1 MRIHIPYTRS
11 FCVMLM
17 LTFILFSTFICGNF
31 GWQDAYAVSS
41 TTVSISPSTVTA
53 FVGQNFTVNVT
64 ISDVSYLY
72 GWQFR
77 LNWTAGLIDVV
88 NVTEGSFLKLGGGT
102 YFYWAVNATAG
113 RMVAYCT
120 LLGNVP
126 GMSGSGT
133 LATITFNVKGAGE
146 SPLTL
151 WDVALLNSLEQS
163 ITCQV
168 VGGYGYFTAA
178 HDVAVTAVDASP
190 LTVLPGDT
198 VYINV
203 TVQNR
208 GGYAESFNV
217 TVYANSAVVGFQS
230 VSLDVNVSAV
240 LHFSWNTS
248 GLGKGDYTISAS
260 ASVVPGEVYTAD
272 NSLVAAEPVTILF
285 QGHDVAV
292 TGVFPSKTVVGEGY
306 PMNITVKVKDYGTY
320 NEVLNVTVY
329 TNTTAFFEI
338 IDLALTS
345 GESAALT
352 FTWNTSGF
360 TKGNYTIWAYASPVQ
375 GETDTADNTGAG
387 AEQVHVGVPGDVWG
401 NLNPPPVYDGTTNM
415 RDVTYLIQHFNAN
428 PKSPNWDPN
437 ADINNDGVCNMR
449 DVTVAI
455 LNFNKRE

>member
-1 MRIHIPYTRS
+1 MHVHIPYTRS

-17 LTFILFSTFICGNF
+17 LTFILFSTFIYGNF
-31 GWQDAYAVSS
+31 VWKDAYAASS
-41 TTVSISPSTVTA
+41 TTVSVSPSTVTA
-53 FVGQNFTVNVT
+53 SVGQNFTVNVT
-64 ISDVSYLY
+64 ISGVYDLY

-77 LNWTAGLIDVV
+77 LNWTAGLIDIV

-102 YFYWAVNATAG
+102 YFYWDVNATAG
-113 RMVAYCT
+113 RMVADCT

-126 GMSGSGT
+126 GVSGSGT
-133 LATITFNVKGAGE
+133 LATITFNVKGVGE

-163 ITCQV
+163 MTTQV
-168 VGGYGYFTAA
+168 ASGYGYFTAA
-178 HDVAVTAVDASP
+178 HDVAVTAVDVSP
-190 LTVLPGDT
+190 LTVLPWDT

-217 TVYANSAVVGFQS
+217 TVYANSTVVGFQS

-272 NSLVAAEPVTILF
+272 NSFVAAEPVTILT

-306 PMNITVKVKDYGTY
+306 PMNITVKVKDYGIF
-320 NEVLNVTVY
+320 NEVFNVTVY
-329 TNTTAFFEI
+329 ANITAVETKEI
-338 IDLALTS
+338 SLTS
-345 GESAALT
+345 GALASLT
-352 FTWNTSGF
+352 FTWGTSGF
-360 TKGNYTIWAYASPVQ
+360 AKGNYTLNAYAWPVQ

-387 AEQVHVGVPGDVWG
+387 AEQVHVGVPGNVWG